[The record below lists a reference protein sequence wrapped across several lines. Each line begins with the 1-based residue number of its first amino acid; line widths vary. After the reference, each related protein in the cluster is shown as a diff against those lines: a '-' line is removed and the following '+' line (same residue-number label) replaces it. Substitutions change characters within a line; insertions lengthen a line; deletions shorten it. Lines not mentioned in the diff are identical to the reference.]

1 MCLWQRVYIAD
12 VFELILSPGIDMP
25 WLVFNNVGLTKQ
37 YNGVATLVCV
47 SHFALCVI
55 VPTPS
60 VKKSQSHPALC
71 VITALGF

>member
-1 MCLWQRVYIAD
+1 
-12 VFELILSPGIDMP
+12 MP
-25 WLVFNNVGLTKQ
+25 WLVFNNVGLTRQ
-37 YNGVATLVCV
+37 YSGVATLVCV